1 MAEEYSLSDTARE
14 YLAAVDSSDGEVS
27 SREVRERTD
36 LDARQVRYY
45 HDRLAAE
52 GFVELDK
59 DATLTPQNVSPMT
72 VVSLTEKGQERIARG
87 ETAEEQI
94 GQTADERL
102 DELAA
107 EVEEVTDLMEGAFPW
122 MNEISARIRRIE
134 AYLEAKGADLDEF
147 GDVEEFEK

>member
-1 MAEEYSLSDTARE
+1 MTEEYSLGRTARE
-14 YLAAVDSSDGEVS
+14 YLAAVDSSNGEAS
-27 SREVRERTD
+27 SREIRKRTD

-59 DATLTPQNVSPMT
+59 DATLTPQGVSPMT
-72 VVSLTEKGQERIARG
+72 VVSLTDEGQKRIASG
-87 ETAEEQI
+87 EIADEEI
-94 GQTADERL
+94 EQTTEERL
-102 DELAA
+102 DELAT

-122 MNEISARIRRIE
+122 MNEISARLRRIE

-147 GDVEEFEK
+147 GEVEQFEK

>member
-1 MAEEYSLSDTARE
+1 MAEEYSLGDTARE
-14 YLAAVDSSDGEVS
+14 YLAAVDSSDGEAS
-27 SREVRERTD
+27 SREIRERTN

-59 DATLTPQNVSPMT
+59 DATLTPQDVSPMT
-72 VVSLTEKGQERIARG
+72 VVSLREKGRERIARG

-147 GDVEEFEK
+147 GDIEEFEK